1 MDASPYSDLQDKEQR
16 TRAAQD
22 RKSAN
27 AEEVDEGQ
35 DEDAEDK
42 STITRRKR
50 KRWATHKFVVTKHQN
65 PL

>member
-1 MDASPYSDLQDKEQR
+1 MDASPYSELQDQEQR

-35 DEDAEDK
+35 DEDAE
-42 STITRRKR
+42 IRAR
-50 KRWATHKFVVTKHQN
+50 
-65 PL
+65 